1 MKTPGIEWSMGKTAR
16 RSMPNTATASMRKT
30 AAFRASPQLKF
41 TDTPHLD
48 AHARR
53 GICVCACVCVCMCVC
68 VCSERVQVAFAGVDV
83 RVEDDYLSL
92 QFSELKSD
100 GMKGVCVS

>member
-1 MKTPGIEWSMGKTAR
+1 MHTHAVVFVCVR
-16 RSMPNTATASMRKT
+16 AC
-30 AAFRASPQLKF
+30 AF
-41 TDTPHLD
+41 
-48 AHARR
+48 
-53 GICVCACVCVCMCVC
+53 VCVCVCVF
-68 VCSERVQVAFAGVDV
+68 SERVQVAFAGVDV

>member
-1 MKTPGIEWSMGKTAR
+1 MHT
-16 RSMPNTATASMRKT
+16 
-30 AAFRASPQLKF
+30 
-41 TDTPHLD
+41 
-48 AHARR
+48 HA
-53 GICVCACVCVCMCVC
+53 VVFVCVRACAFVCVC